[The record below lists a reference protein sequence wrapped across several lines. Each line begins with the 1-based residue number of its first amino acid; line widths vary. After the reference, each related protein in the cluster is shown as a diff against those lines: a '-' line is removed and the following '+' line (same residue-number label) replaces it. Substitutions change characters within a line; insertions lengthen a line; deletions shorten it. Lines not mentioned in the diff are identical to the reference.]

1 MNNELIKWEEMRGQ
15 IEAAKDINVLNSMA
29 DKLEAVR
36 VLAKQS
42 KQSLET
48 QNKIAEYRLRVERKR
63 GDWLKENINHEGA
76 TKKGWNAYPEGTRLN
91 DSGMNRKEVKGVR
104 F

>member
-48 QNKIAEYRLRVERKR
+48 QNKIAEYRLRVES
-63 GDWLKENINHEGA
+63 LEAIGA
-76 TKKGWNAYPEGTRLN
+76 
-91 DSGMNRKEVKGVR
+91 
-104 F
+104 